1 MCYKC
6 HILNVVFS
14 REPDA
19 LVRPRISLQD
29 CLEVFAQSENV
40 EQFYSSA
47 INAKTIAKKFVVF
60 LPMQIF

>member
-1 MCYKC
+1 M
-6 HILNVVFS
+6 VFY

-29 CLEVFAQSENV
+29 CLEVFAQTESV

-47 INAKTIAKKFVVF
+47 INAKTIAKKFV
-60 LPMQIF
+60 LTIEMLLNI